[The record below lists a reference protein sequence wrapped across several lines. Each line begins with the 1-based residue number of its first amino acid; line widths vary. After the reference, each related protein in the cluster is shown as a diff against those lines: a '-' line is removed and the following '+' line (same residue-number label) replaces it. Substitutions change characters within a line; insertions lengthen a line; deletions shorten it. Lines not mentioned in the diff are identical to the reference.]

1 MCKKQIDFSYYYF
14 KKDYNMNDDERELRD
29 DLCVRRWGKKNHLI
43 KKITSEKNHLI
54 VMIQ

>member
-1 MCKKQIDFSYYYF
+1 MCKKQTDFSYYYF

-29 DLCVRRWGKKNHLI
+29 DLCVRRWGNKNHLI